1 MNRALHL
8 PEQKGWSLPLVVLS
22 LLLILIT
29 IYATLSTAVK
39 HTEASIEISMQQRI
53 GIEASTEVYQAA
65 ITSAAK
71 NLAQEL
77 DIDLDNYDITEE
89 AYEALMEAAAS
100 KFGNCHQYRLY
111 VLSPNLYSC
120 YTCHSKPRIWLQGG
134 QTFKIGQ
141 TCNGQKARYGSSLPE
156 LGLKYFIEYEGS
168 IFDVL
173 VAEYVKLF
181 LFRSSKER
189 DAIIKYNALSAT
201 ELHLPPGNKILK

>member
-1 MNRALHL
+1 MA
-8 PEQKGWSLPLVVLS
+8 VLS

-29 IYATLSTAVK
+29 IYATLSTATKYTAV
-39 HTEASIEISMQQRI
+39 SIEASMQQRI
-53 GIEASTEVYQAA
+53 GIEASTEIYQAA
-65 ITSAAK
+65 IASATK

-77 DIDLDNYDITEE
+77 DIDLDIYDITEE
-89 AYEALMEAAAS
+89 DYQALMEAAAS

-156 LGLKYFIEYEGS
+156 PGLKYFIEYEGS

-189 DAIIKYNALSAT
+189 DAIIKHNALSAT

>member
-111 VLSPNLYSC
+111 ALSARYYKC
-120 YTCHSKPRIWLQGG
+120 YTCTTKQMILLNHG

-141 TCNGQKARYGSSLPE
+141 TCSTKEERYGNSMPAPDLFYLVE
-156 LGLKYFIEYEGS
+156 HRGS
-168 IFDVL
+168 IFEVL
-173 VAEYVKLF
+173 VAEYVKLM
-181 LFRSSKER
+181 LFRHGHERQLIVKKNGLQPKEM
-189 DAIIKYNALSAT
+189 L
-201 ELHLPPGNKILK
+201 LPPGNKILR